1 MDMAEKKT
9 VSDRLTESL
18 EIPRA
23 ALGNCARIE
32 LAGNREL
39 TVEGCVGITEYGED
53 EVSLSLGALTMK
65 VRGSGLLIRSFDLH
79 CINVSGLIES
89 VEFY

>member
-1 MDMAEKKT
+1 MAEKKT

-39 TVEGCVGITEYGED
+39 AVEGCVGITEYGEN
-53 EVSLSLGALTMK
+53 EVSMSLGALTMK

-79 CINVSGLIES
+79 CLVINGLIEA
-89 VEFY
+89 VEFA